1 DVPVRAHRRAR
12 DRGHDG
18 VRRHAALP
26 VAVPRQRADLRAF
39 PASGR
44 PPSHGADAR
53 RVPGGLRQPR
63 AGDPRGGAGSSPR
76 AVRAGVPGRGRP
88 HHLHQRRP
96 HGAARGHQHPA
107 IVKGRFS
114 RAGGRSGCHL
124 TGDAWEGSMGKHWKL
139 VALVAGSAMLGAV
152 SASDTFPGKDT
163 VVASEGR
170 IGDRWMLAEGATLAT
185 PAYPAH
191 LAGRGDDVCVALGYR
206 ILPDGSTTDFAV
218 LKQWTSAGEGQQ
230 DDYWRAFAE
239 AGADA
244 LSQWRFQPRPGV
256 VARSTYTV
264 ATLAFSA

>member
-1 DVPVRAHRRAR
+1 
-12 DRGHDG
+12 
-18 VRRHAALP
+18 
-26 VAVPRQRADLRAF
+26 
-39 PASGR
+39 
-44 PPSHGADAR
+44 
-53 RVPGGLRQPR
+53 
-63 AGDPRGGAGSSPR
+63 
-76 AVRAGVPGRGRP
+76 
-88 HHLHQRRP
+88 
-96 HGAARGHQHPA
+96 
-107 IVKGRFS
+107 
-114 RAGGRSGCHL
+114 
-124 TGDAWEGSMGKHWKL
+124 MGKHWKL

-264 ATLAFSA
+264 ATLAFSAASGQATNTRAHCEVGDLAAFLQQTSSRAYMASRERRDAERLLRGSQRPAMVENPGRPRNSSQP